1 MIKLIEVKSSK
12 SYNPSSKSG
21 EIQFSLDE
29 VWINPDSVLQIKE
42 DTTMKNNLIEGFMP
56 ADLDD
61 RQQFSRIIYGSGTS
75 LNTIVVVGPPP
86 EVAEKVYKTSS
97 RQLLKG

>member
-1 MIKLIEVKSSK
+1 MIKLIEIKSNK
-12 SYNPSSKSG
+12 SYNPSSKG
-21 EIQFSLDE
+21 GAIQFSLDE

-42 DTTMKNNLIEGFMP
+42 DITMKNNLTEGFMP
-56 ADLDD
+56 ADLDE

-75 LNTIVVVGPPP
+75 LNTIVVVGPPS
-86 EVAEKVYKTSS
+86 EVAEKVYRTSS